1 MELVSMKITD
11 IHPAK
16 YNPRKSLKPGDAE
29 FEKLKASIERWD
41 LVEPLV
47 VNKNGNVLVGG
58 HQRLKVCK
66 ALGMKEVQVVMV
78 DLTPEREKLLNMSL
92 NKVCGDWDYTK
103 LEGLFKE
110 FDIEELGITGFDRS
124 EIDNILAQT
133 ASAADDVKQ
142 KIEEQNEHPFDPDAI
157 GEEGENDGAGRE
169 LAKGPS
175 DWSNQTDVGFTIYL
189 SFPDRKKA
197 EEWLS
202 DEGIEGTF
210 SVGRMMNI
218 HVGGDGD
225 EA

>member
-133 ASAADDVKQ
+133 ASAADDVKR
-142 KIEEQNEHPFDPDAI
+142 KIEEQNAHPFDPDTI
-157 GEEGENDGAGRE
+157 DEEADEAGQE
-169 LAKGPS
+169 PVQGS
-175 DWSNQTDVGFTIYL
+175 EDWSNPSDVGFTVYL
-189 SFPDRKKA
+189 SFPSRECA
-197 EEWLS
+197 EEWLNE
-202 DEGIEGTF
+202 EGIEGSF
-210 SVGRMMNI
+210 SNGRMMNI
-218 HVGGDGD
+218 HVGGGNN